1 MEALLIT
8 GRGRVEARP
17 FPDPKLVAGGAIV
30 DVLRCGICGTDVH
43 AYQSGDPYP
52 PGLCGHEWVGR
63 VRDVADDVRSLAPG
77 DRVSVGILPPCGAC
91 VQCRAGLGA
100 WCHPAMMSLGGFDPR
115 GSAHGAF
122 APALAAS
129 AERLVRVPDSIS
141 DEAAAMIEPATVA
154 YHGVRL
160 GGIRLGDFVVVQGA
174 GPIGLFALQW
184 VRHAGAREILVVE
197 PSPTRAALARA
208 LGATSTCAP
217 AEVEERVM
225 DATGG
230 LGADAVVECAGRPET
245 IQSAVDR
252 VRRGGRVTLIGLSD
266 RDATIKPGIWL
277 MKEVTVRCSIAY
289 EQRDFAPVV
298 AMLADGR
305 LRAEPLHTRTVG
317 LSRLA
322 EAMAELAGGPAR
334 DVKVL
339 VDPSA

>member
-1 MEALLIT
+1 MEAMLIT
-8 GRGRVEARP
+8 GRGRVEPRP
-17 FPDPKLVAGGAIV
+17 FPDPGLVAGGAIV

-77 DRVSVGILPPCGAC
+77 DRVSVGILPPCGEC

-122 APALAAS
+122 APALSAS
-129 AERLVRVPDSIS
+129 ADRLVRVPDAVS

-154 YHGVRL
+154 YHGVRR

-197 PSPTRAALARA
+197 PSPVRAALARS
-208 LGATSTCAP
+208 LGATATCTP
-217 AEVEERVM
+217 AEVEERVK

-245 IQSAVDR
+245 IQSAVDL
-252 VRRGGRVTLIGLSD
+252 VRRGGGVTLIGLSD
-266 RDATIKPGIWL
+266 RDATIKPGLWL

-289 EQRDFAPVV
+289 EQRDFVPVV

-305 LRAEPLHTRTVG
+305 VRAEPLHTRTVG
-317 LSRLA
+317 LSKLA
-322 EAMAELAGGPAR
+322 DAMAELAAGPSR

-339 VDPSA
+339 VDPRA